1 MWLFF
6 NSLSCD
12 QDKFIGAVKIK
23 KKDLVL
29 SNVLIR

>member
-1 MWLFF
+1 MWLLFF

-23 KKDLVL
+23 KDLVL